1 MGQRQSLILGIFG
14 LIPFVLLISA
24 SLISPPD
31 EVIYEL
37 IIFIYVSYA
46 AVISSFLGGIQWGL
60 ITASAEK
67 IYSTFLPL
75 FITTLPCLIA
85 WGALLTLKNLTI
97 SLSLIIISFLVS
109 SIYDYYLY
117 QQKLTPYWFLS
128 VRIPLSIVVII
139 LTFVLF
145 FFNPQM
151 MSL

>member
-24 SLISPPD
+24 SFISPPD

-37 IIFIYVSYA
+37 IIFVYVSYA

-60 ITASAEK
+60 ISASAEK
-67 IYSTFLPL
+67 IYSIFLPL

-117 QQKLTPYWFLS
+117 QQKLTPYWFLR

>member
-1 MGQRQSLILGIFG
+1 MGQRQSLILGLLG
-14 LIPFVLLISA
+14 LIPFILLISA
-24 SLISPPD
+24 SFISPPD
-31 EVIYEL
+31 ESIYEL

-60 ITASAEK
+60 ISASAEK
-67 IYSTFLPL
+67 IYSIFLPL

-109 SIYDYYLY
+109 SLYDYYLY
-117 QQKLTPYWFLS
+117 QQKLTPYWFLR

>member
-1 MGQRQSLILGIFG
+1 MGQRQSLILGLLG
-14 LIPFVLLISA
+14 LIPFFLLIIA
-24 SLISPPD
+24 IFISPPD

-67 IYSTFLPL
+67 IYFTFLPL
-75 FITTLPCLIA
+75 FAATLPSLIA
-85 WGALLTLKNLTI
+85 WAALLTLKNVTI
-97 SLSLIIISFLVS
+97 SLTLIIISFLVS
-109 SIYDYYLY
+109 SLYDYYLY

-145 FFNPQM
+145 FINP
-151 MSL
+151 

>member
-1 MGQRQSLILGIFG
+1 MGQRQSLILGLLG
-14 LIPFVLLISA
+14 LIPFILLVFA
-24 SLISPPD
+24 RFVSPPD

-75 FITTLPCLIA
+75 FISTLPSLIA
-85 WGALLTLKNLTI
+85 WGALLSLENLTI
-97 SLSLIIISFLVS
+97 SLILIIISFLVS
-109 SIYDYYLY
+109 SLHDYYLY